1 VATIVNEV
9 LVVDVGNTR
18 MKWGLR
24 GARGWSA
31 QGAVENR
38 DIGRLALRD
47 WQALER
53 PHRAIGVNVAGE
65 AVRVRVEGQL
75 ARWRLAMEWQ
85 HPGAEAAGVVNRYAH
100 PAELGADRWASL
112 AAARRRETAR
122 GDAPR
127 PAIVVNAGTATTV
140 DALDADG
147 VFLGGLILP
156 GRALMLQ
163 ALAENTAA
171 LRVAPGRFEDFPK
184 STSDALHTGAVQ
196 AVCGAIALIRGK
208 LAREG
213 AVVACYLAGGG
224 AAEIAAH
231 LPAPLEHVDNL
242 VLEGVLLLAS
252 RSR

>member
-1 VATIVNEV
+1 MATIVNEV

-85 HPGAEAAGVVNRYAH
+85 HPGAEAAGVVNRYAD
-100 PAELGADRWASL
+100 PGELGADRWASL
-112 AAARRRETAR
+112 VAARRREIAR

-127 PAIVVNAGTATTV
+127 PAVVVNAGTATTV

-147 VFLGGLILP
+147 AFLGG
-156 GRALMLQ
+156 
-163 ALAENTAA
+163 
-171 LRVAPGRFEDFPK
+171 
-184 STSDALHTGAVQ
+184 
-196 AVCGAIALIRGK
+196 
-208 LAREG
+208 
-213 AVVACYLAGGG
+213 
-224 AAEIAAH
+224 
-231 LPAPLEHVDNL
+231 
-242 VLEGVLLLAS
+242 
-252 RSR
+252 